1 MTLVSPAPDAPPGE
15 TPVAGPTAA
24 PTAASMTPHAGPALP
39 APRGTLGEALHETL
53 RGSVDDPVAL
63 PPASSADDEAQTL
76 WVLQELHYR
85 GFAGVDERWEWHPD
99 LLPVRVRLERDLEQR
114 LRARWAAVRDD
125 YPAGDEIADPER
137 LADAL
142 FAMAESHDG
151 PSLAAHLQRH
161 GTTEQALDMLAQ
173 KSVYHLKEADPTAW
187 VVPRLGARTK
197 APLVEIQYDEYG
209 AGDSAALHH
218 HLYER
223 GMRAAGLDADY
234 GAYAGE
240 AIPEILEQN
249 TAMTMLGL
257 HRRLRGAAL
266 GHFAAFEASSSLP
279 SQRLARALR
288 KLGLPEEVAAYY
300 DEHVEADAAHEQVA
314 VRAVCGGLV
323 AEEPHLAEGVLFGAW
338 TCLDLEARAGTAL
351 LRRWD
356 AA

>member
-1 MTLVSPAPDAPPGE
+1 MTLVSPAPDALAGE
-15 TPVAGPTAA
+15 PSTPGPTA
-24 PTAASMTPHAGPALP
+24 PCLP
-39 APRGTLGEALHETL
+39 APRGTLGAAVHDTL
-53 RGSVDDPVAL
+53 LGSPDDAVSL

-85 GFAGVDERWEWHPD
+85 GFAGVDDRWEWHPD
-99 LLPVRVRLERDLEQR
+99 LLAVRVRLERDLEQR
-114 LRARWAAVRDD
+114 LRERWAAVRDD
-125 YPAGDEIADPER
+125 YPAADEVADPDR
-137 LADAL
+137 LAEAV
-142 FAMAESHDG
+142 FAMTESHDG

-187 VVPRLGARTK
+187 VVPRLTTAAK
-197 APLVEIQYDEYG
+197 APLAEIQYDEYG
-209 AGDSAALHH
+209 AGDPAALHH

-234 GAYAGE
+234 GAYVGE
-240 AIPEILEQN
+240 AVPEILEQN
-249 TAMTMLGL
+249 AAMTMLGL

-314 VRAVCGGLV
+314 VRAVCGALV
-323 AEEPHLAEGVLFGAW
+323 AEEPHLAEDVLLGAW
-338 TCLDLEARAGTAL
+338 TCLDLEARVGTSL
-351 LRRWD
+351 LQRW
-356 AA
+356 AS